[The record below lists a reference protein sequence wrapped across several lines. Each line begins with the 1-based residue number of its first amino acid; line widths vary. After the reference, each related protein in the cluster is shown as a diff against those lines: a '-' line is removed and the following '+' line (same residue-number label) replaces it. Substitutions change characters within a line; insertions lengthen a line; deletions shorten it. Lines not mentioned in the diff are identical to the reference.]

1 MISIGKE
8 EKCPAA
14 EEKQSDFRAQKKKI
28 IKALVVFFSGRNRE
42 GKVCKSVCVGHCLLF
57 VATAALVYQFV
68 FIITMAKVS
77 QLWQASNN

>member
-14 EEKQSDFRAQKKKI
+14 EEKQKKI
-28 IKALVVFFSGRNRE
+28 KKALVVFFSGRNRE

-57 VATAALVYQFV
+57 VAAAALVYQFV

>member
-14 EEKQSDFRAQKKKI
+14 EEKQNDFRAQKKKI
-28 IKALVVFFSGRNRE
+28 KKALVVFFSGRKRE
-42 GKVCKSVCVGHCLLF
+42 GKSVCVCHCLLF

-77 QLWQASNN
+77 QASNN